1 MELIK
6 SFLTNNPCY
15 QANVNRADSRYS
27 VFQDRGPLG
36 LMLHSV
42 GCAQPSAAVFVKKW
56 NRADYTNACVHA
68 FIDGGTGAVYQ
79 TLPWNFRGWH
89 GGGSSNNTHV
99 GVEMCEPDCL
109 VYGPGGT
116 FTVTDPA
123 RAKAC
128 VRRTYASA
136 VALFALLCRQYSLNP
151 AADILSHAEGGK
163 QGIATKHADPEHL
176 WRGVGL
182 DYTMDGFRSDVAAAM
197 AAEQQPAAPAEEVE
211 ALQQAVAALTA
222 RLDRDL
228 GPWIQRIEDVPHDSV
243 RAQTR
248 ELLDLGVLNAG
259 TADDPDDV
267 RLPYN
272 VLRALV
278 MAKRCAEMV
287 RSRDGCGA

>member
-1 MELIK
+1 MELIQ

-15 QANVNRADSRYS
+15 QANVDRADSRY
-27 VFQDRGPLG
+27 VTFQQRGPLG

-42 GCAQPSAAVFVKKW
+42 GCAQPAAEVFVRGW
-56 NRADYTNACVHA
+56 NKASHTNSCVHA
-68 FIDGGTGAVYQ
+68 FVDGNTGAVWQ

-89 GGGSSNNTHV
+89 GGGSCNNTHV
-99 GVEMCEPDCL
+99 GVELCEPDCL
-109 VYGPGGT
+109 VYGSGGT

-128 VRRTYASA
+128 VKRTYAAA
-136 VALFALLCRQYSLNP
+136 VELFALLCRQYDMDP
-151 AADILSHAEGGK
+151 MTDILSHAEGGK
-163 QGIATKHADPEHL
+163 RGIASKHADPEHL
-176 WRGVGL
+176 WQGVGL
-182 DYTMDGFRSDVAAAM
+182 DYTMDGFRADVAAAM
-197 AAEQQPAAPAEEVE
+197 EAAAQPEPDR
-211 ALQQAVAALTA
+211 LTQM
-222 RLDRDL
+222 L
-228 GPWIQRIEDVPHDSV
+228 GPWIERIEDVPHSAV

-278 MAKRCAEMV
+278 AAKSYV
-287 RSRDGCGA
+287 DKKTKN